1 MKEYKQAF
9 DNIKVPE
16 DMATRI
22 EKKLAETP
30 AEITPISSA
39 RPRKKVWITLAAC
52 AACCALIVGVWE
64 LGGPGRQ
71 PQVAVPEPTA
81 DQGGAVSQPNTTA
94 PQPTANQ
101 GGSVSKPHVTAPEP
115 TEDQGATVAN
125 PIQNVNSPEELEQ
138 YLGFAPALP
147 SSVPE
152 GYTASYS
159 VIGGKLAQAEYTD
172 TDGENRVLYRTAKGS
187 DDVSGDYGEYAQ
199 VSQNGIYTLKGEEG
213 TVSLVNWTDGGYSF
227 SLSFS
232 PAAAPDAAL
241 SWAKSVR

>member
-1 MKEYKQAF
+1 
-9 DNIKVPE
+9 
-16 DMATRI
+16 
-22 EKKLAETP
+22 
-30 AEITPISSA
+30 
-39 RPRKKVWITLAAC
+39 
-52 AACCALIVGVWE
+52 
-64 LGGPGRQ
+64 
-71 PQVAVPEPTA
+71 
-81 DQGGAVSQPNTTA
+81 
-94 PQPTANQ
+94 
-101 GGSVSKPHVTAPEP
+101 
-115 TEDQGATVAN
+115 
-125 PIQNVNSPEELEQ
+125 VNSPEELEQ
-138 YLGFAPALP
+138 YLGFVPALP
-147 SSVPE
+147 SDVPE

-241 SWAKSVR
+241 SWAQSVK